1 MTIGLTINLITIQP
15 NPSAGGTSVKSGST
29 KTWVISLCFLLTAV
43 AAHAA
48 LPPKLGIQPL
58 FPDFVVFRGGDQ
70 WHAGYTLVAGAGA
83 VPPVPAAVPGGAR
96 RRPRGRPARVL
107 WQDPRLA
114 SPRGLR
120 RTISHHSSARNGL
133 PTPSRPSPGQ
143 KQCSPISP
151 ATPIASPSRTVASL
165 LSTSAA

>member
-120 RTISHHSSARNGL
+120 RTSRTTQRRGGL
-133 PTPSRPSPGQ
+133 CKRKKWFVYTKPPFAGPEAVLAYP
-143 KQCSPISP
+143 P
-151 ATPIASPSRTVASL
+151 ATPIASP
-165 LSTSAA
+165 